1 MPDYYFDTSALLK
14 LYIQEDGSDRLRRM
28 LDQSEDNRVF
38 ILELTLLEARSALRR
53 RERAR
58 EISTPD
64 ANRFLTQ
71 IDQDGKSRYFVE
83 QISPQVTAEAHR
95 LIDSHPL
102 RALDALQLAG
112 CILLSQ
118 TYHSPPIFVCADY
131 DLCDAATAER
141 IPTINPLRAN

>member
-14 LYIQEDGSDRLRRM
+14 LYIQEDGSAGLRQM

-38 ILELTLLEARSALRR
+38 ILELTLLEARSAIRR

-58 EISTPD
+58 EITTAA
-64 ANRFLTQ
+64 ANGFLTQ

-83 QISPQVTAEAHR
+83 RISAQVIAEAHR
-95 LIDSHPL
+95 LIDNHPI

-118 TYHSPPIFVCADY
+118 AYHLSLIFVCADY
-131 DLCDAATAER
+131 DLCAAATAER
-141 IPTINPLRAN
+141 IATLNPLQPS

>member
-14 LYIQEDGSDRLRRM
+14 LYVQEDGSAGLRQM

-38 ILELTLLEARSALRR
+38 ILELTLLEARSAIRR

-58 EISTPD
+58 EITTAA
-64 ANRFLTQ
+64 ANGFLTQ

-83 QISPQVTAEAHR
+83 RISDQVIAEAHR
-95 LIDSHPL
+95 LIDNHPI

-112 CILLSQ
+112 CSLLYQ
-118 TYHSPPIFVCADY
+118 AYRPQPIFVCADY

-141 IPTINPLRAN
+141 IATLNPLQQI